1 MQELS
6 EINGTVAAV
15 IFRNDENGYGV
26 VKLELD
32 NGETTTA
39 VGCLPYVAPGEMIS
53 AEGSW
58 MTHAQH
64 GRQFKIEQCSRMLP
78 TSAEAIYEYLA
89 GGTVRGVGPA
99 TAAMIVDRFGD
110 KALDVL
116 EMQPDKLA
124 EIKGISATKAK
135 DISAGFKKQAGVRRL
150 TEFLCSYGIQP
161 IFALRMFKFYG
172 NSAIEVVHENPYI
185 LASSH
190 IGASFAEADSLALA
204 LGLDGDSL
212 NRVCA
217 AVVFELVHNSG
228 NGHCFIPRGKL
239 TAATSQLIGVAQ
251 DLAEDAVDKLCET
264 GEIVCCTVAGLDA
277 CYLSHLYEAETYT
290 ADRIKAMCRAKDGG
304 RVNIDAL
311 IDRLETANG
320 IKYAPMQREAI
331 ALAAKTACL
340 S

>member
-124 EIKGISATKAK
+124 EIKGISASKAK

-150 TEFLCSYGIQP
+150 TEFLCSY
-161 IFALRMFKFYG
+161 FAHVQILR
-172 NSAIEVVHENPYI
+172 
-185 LASSH
+185 
-190 IGASFAEADSLALA
+190 
-204 LGLDGDSL
+204 
-212 NRVCA
+212 
-217 AVVFELVHNSG
+217 
-228 NGHCFIPRGKL
+228 
-239 TAATSQLIGVAQ
+239 
-251 DLAEDAVDKLCET
+251 
-264 GEIVCCTVAGLDA
+264 
-277 CYLSHLYEAETYT
+277 
-290 ADRIKAMCRAKDGG
+290 
-304 RVNIDAL
+304 
-311 IDRLETANG
+311 
-320 IKYAPMQREAI
+320 
-331 ALAAKTACL
+331 
-340 S
+340 